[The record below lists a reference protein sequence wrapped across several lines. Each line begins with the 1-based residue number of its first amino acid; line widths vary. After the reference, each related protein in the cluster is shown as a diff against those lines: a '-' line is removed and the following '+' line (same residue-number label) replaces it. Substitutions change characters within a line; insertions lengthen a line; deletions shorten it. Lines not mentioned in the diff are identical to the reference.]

1 MTIISADLAPKRLGL
16 LRELVP
22 NAAALAALVNPNTPE
37 GRGHASDMRRAA
49 QSLGL
54 DLRIME
60 AGDEKAIESAFV
72 MLAQNKVDALLVGSD
87 PIFDVHRDKLV
98 ALVAE
103 AAFPRSTSFA
113 TMR

>member
-22 NAAALAALVNPNTPE
+22 NATALAALVNPNTPE
-37 GRGHASDMRRAA
+37 GRGQASDMRRAA

-60 AGDEKAIESAFV
+60 AGDEKAIESAFA
-72 MLAQNKVDALLVGSD
+72 MLAQNKVDALLS
-87 PIFDVHRDKLV
+87 
-98 ALVAE
+98 E
-103 AAFPRSTSFA
+103 AIQSSTCTA
-113 TMR
+113 TS